1 MSDRR
6 ERWLTRIS
14 EMLTEIQP
22 ELAPLTLQEDTRLAE
37 DLGLDSLAFEALF
50 AGLKREL
57 PGTPPLIAW
66 FNALEAE
73 DGRLGVL
80 LDLIL
85 AQEAAHAGH

>member
-6 ERWLTRIS
+6 RLWLTRLAA
-14 EMLTEIQP
+14 MLEEIQP
-22 ELAPLTLQEDTRLAE
+22 ELAPVTLDEDMRLGE

-50 AGLKREL
+50 SRLRREL
-57 PGTPPLIAW
+57 PGAPPLIQW
-66 FNALEAE
+66 FNALEAA
-73 DGRLGVL
+73 DGRLSVL